1 MSGRYWRRRIR
12 PLADHWRGE
21 DIGPVLTGETVADE
35 RIVQPGTTAYRQLA
49 VTTRKDRTLYAFAEK
64 GQTAPLR
71 PPALVAFM
79 YAGWL
84 APGCSLWVLQTA
96 DTAKRAGPITAVLL
110 ATGLLLLAHAGQI
123 AALRALRDARMAIR
137 HRSWDRLL
145 TSSGKRRAHSDRRE
159 GRCNHGALIS
169 FVARMEIAAR
179 APVVIAA
186 LLALVL
192 TMGVPGAAA
201 TLGIAM
207 ALAIAATICEGLG
220 RAQGGRLR
228 ERSEA
233 ASRRAGQLKYMPW
246 AIGYGA
252 LESRLEIAR
261 NFVSDQI
268 RRLNRQSQFDDTARI
283 IDLAGLTLPPLAA
296 YTLAPAGSAS
306 VPALFALALSTATIS
321 IGRAA
326 GRLRMTKATVFR
338 PESGPSDGELLSFM
352 NLESSAISHGYGTGA
367 LLFHPV
373 SFTLAPGKVLAL
385 AGPSGIGKSSLM
397 HLLMGL
403 ETPQAGRLL
412 VNGEPLEHGRLQAWR
427 MSVACVMQDEGDEPG
442 TISAV
447 IGAGLADVSPETIEA
462 AARAACVHDEIMTLP
477 MGYMTLMIEGAVPR
491 AFGARIAIARCFAA
505 QPKILFLDE
514 TLSSLDREHAAQI
527 LANARATA
535 IAVVIA
541 SHRQD
546 ILALADQIVALR
558 PPVAAKVE

>member
-12 PLADHWRGE
+12 PMANHWRGE
-21 DIGPVLTGETVADE
+21 DIGPVLSGETVEDE
-35 RIVQPGTTAYRQLA
+35 RIVRPGTTAYRQLA
-49 VTTRKDRTLYAFAEK
+49 GTTRDDRALYAFAEK
-64 GQTAPLR
+64 GQAPRLR
-71 PPALVAFM
+71 PPASVAFM
-79 YAGWL
+79 HAGWL
-84 APGCSLWVLQTA
+84 APGCALWVWQTA
-96 DTAKRAGPITAVLL
+96 DTAKRAGPIAAVLL
-110 ATGLLLLAHAGQI
+110 AVGLLLLAHAGQI
-123 AALRALRDARMAIR
+123 AALRGLRDARMAIR

-159 GRCNHGALIS
+159 GRRNHGALIC
-169 FVARMEIAAR
+169 FAARMEIAAR
-179 APVVIAA
+179 VPVVFAA
-186 LLALVL
+186 LLALFL
-192 TMGVPGAAA
+192 TMGLPGAAV

-207 ALAIAATICEGLG
+207 ALAIAASICEGLG
-220 RAQGGRLR
+220 AAQAGRLR

-252 LESRLEIAR
+252 LESRLQIGR

-268 RRLNRQSQFDDTARI
+268 RRLNRQSRFDDTARS
-283 IDLAGLTLPPLAA
+283 IDLAGLTLPPLAG
-296 YTLAPAGSAS
+296 YTLAPAGTAS
-306 VPALFALALSTATIS
+306 VTALFALALSTATIS
-321 IGRAA
+321 FGRAA
-326 GRLRMTKATVFR
+326 VRLRMTRATVFR
-338 PESGPSDGELLSFM
+338 PESGASDGEPLPFIR
-352 NLESSAISHGYGTGA
+352 LEASAISHAHGTGA
-367 LLFHPV
+367 ALFHPV

-403 ETPQAGRLL
+403 ETPQAGQLL
-412 VNGEPLEHGRLQAWR
+412 VNGEALDHDRLQAWR

-527 LANARATA
+527 LANARTTA

-558 PPVAAKVE
+558 PPFEAKVE